1 MRMELTKKQAFLEL
15 AKGERTA
22 AALEK
27 QLSAMEAK
35 IEALLAQAKQDQ
47 RDVDEIKAGG
57 SANGEAAE
65 AGKTDDQ
72 R

>member
-1 MRMELTKKQAFLEL
+1 M
-15 AKGERTA
+15 
-22 AALEK
+22 
-27 QLSAMEAK
+27 SAMEAK
-35 IEALLAQAKQDQ
+35 IEALLAQAEQDQ